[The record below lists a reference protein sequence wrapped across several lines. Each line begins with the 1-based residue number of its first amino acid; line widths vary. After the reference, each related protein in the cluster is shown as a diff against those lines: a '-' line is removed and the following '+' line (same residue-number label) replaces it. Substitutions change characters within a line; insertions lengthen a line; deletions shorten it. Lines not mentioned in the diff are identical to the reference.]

1 MKIVRQS
8 GWVYYVGDDSQFD
21 RDKCGKWMYFFN
33 DKKFIAKI
41 CEEVVKLN
49 IVNESKHSDEETGVA
64 CFYLNCN
71 DIDTHK
77 KIIMYL
83 IENNLIRRT
92 KSGRLYN
99 ISFKLD
105 NQTRAGEYGDE
116 FKSDIKLSKFV
127 NLDTGE
133 WLL

>member
-1 MKIVRQS
+1 METIRKF
-8 GWVYYVGDDSQFD
+8 GWVYYISDDTQFD
-21 RDKCGKWMYFFN
+21 SDKIGKWMYFFS
-33 DKKFIAKI
+33 DLKYVAKI
-41 CEEVVKLN
+41 CEDAVKLN

-64 CFYLNCN
+64 CFYLNCD

-77 KIIMYL
+77 KIILYF
-83 IENNLIRRT
+83 IENNLIRKT
-92 KSGRLYN
+92 KGGRFYN

-133 WLL
+133 WFL